1 MSKALK
7 SVTVWIAGTAVVLT
21 LAACSSTPDEETPA
35 PASSVS
41 TMESQPPEALE
52 PEDSTQPINPD
63 EDLGEQQTFDGE
75 GMMVETITANNM
87 EIEVPK
93 GIRIPETALVTE
105 ATKSS
110 IMMADDDPAAI
121 TDMINTSAEEAGSWT
136 RTAHAPAWAAK
147 AEITAVASS
156 FSASPAWAGSSGE
169 TREAMKRLRLAA
181 TSRR

>member
-121 TDMINTSAEEAGSWT
+121 TDMINTSAEEAGYEVY
-136 RTAHAPAWAAK
+136 
-147 AEITAVASS
+147 AEVPGGKVFVGSGNAILFT
-156 FSASPAWAGSSGE
+156 ASPQAQMITWGP
-169 TREAMKRLRLAA
+169 EAMKDLLAGN
-181 TSRR
+181 